1 MSPYSEVIK
10 LVVVGH
16 IDHGKS
22 SIIGRLIYDSGNINA
37 IESKKLEE
45 ISKKR
50 GLDFEPAF
58 FLDALQSERDQ
69 GITIDTTQIF
79 FKTKKRQYVFIDAPG
94 HKEFIKN
101 MITGAAASDLALL
114 IVDASEGIKEQTKKH
129 AYLLKLLGI
138 INVIVLINKMDKVN
152 YSKKKFDNLSYALNN
167 FLKKIQIIPI
177 FTIPISARFGENVAR
192 GSDEMQW
199 FKGLTCV
206 QSIDNIK
213 LDKKKTNSLLRFP
226 IQDIYKIGDKR
237 ILVGRIE
244 TGTMTVGDEIIFLPS
259 KTKVKV
265 ASFEQWPKA
274 KSQYAAGE
282 CVGITLEEQV
292 FVDVGNL
299 VCSADSPAQL
309 MHTFEASVFWLSN
322 SPLTERQKYMLKI
335 NTGEYNVI
343 IEKIKKKIDT
353 NDLSINKDVKQIN
366 KNDVC
371 ELIIH
376 SSQLI
381 PMDDYKVNKRT
392 GRFCLL
398 DDGLIVGEGIVSVSN
413 FPNQLKQNSIEN
425 KFLSPVSFSINEID
439 RISRNSHRP
448 GIIWLTGLSGSGKSS
463 IAEGVEKKL
472 FHDNYN
478 ICVLDGDNLRLGLN
492 NDLSFSPDDRTE
504 NIRRTGEVAKLFSQA
519 GFVVIVSLI
528 SPYKSERKKV
538 RDLRPEIF
546 KEIYI
551 KASLDECI
559 KRDVKGLYSRAL
571 KGEIQNFTGLDS
583 PYEEPEKP
591 DLILNTEDSDLE
603 NCVFLLE
610 SYIKNEFGILKKIY

>member
-1 MSPYSEVIK
+1 MSSYSEEIK

-22 SIIGRLIYDSGNINA
+22 SIIGRLIYDLGNINS

-45 ISKKR
+45 ICKKR

-79 FKTKKRQYVFIDAPG
+79 FKTKKRRYVFIDAPG

-152 YSKKKFDNLSYALNN
+152 YSKKKFDNLSYDLNN

-206 QSIDNIK
+206 QSIDNFK

-282 CVGITLEEQV
+282 CVGITLKEQV

-299 VCSADSPAQL
+299 VCNVDSPAQL

-322 SPLTERQKYMLKI
+322 SPLTERKKYKLKI

-353 NDLSINKDVKQIN
+353 NDLSINKDAKEIN

-398 DDGLIVGEGIVSVSN
+398 DDGLIVGGGIVSVSN
-413 FPNQLKQNSIEN
+413 FPNQLKKNSIEN

-448 GIIWLTGLSGSGKSS
+448 GIVWLTGLSGSGKSS

-472 FHDNYN
+472 FYDNYN

-603 NCVFLLE
+603 NCVYLLE